1 MQPTT
6 RFLLLFFSLIALAP
20 ITVNSQSSDIQYA
33 ECPTMDY
40 IDMQTGQK
48 IDPIYSPAAL
58 CATIDGFTYEIID
71 QKWSDYPTL
80 WVRKIIDL
88 DMDGWDEALVQLGTG
103 GNGCCWEH
111 YIVSYRGNGF
121 FTTDTNKFLSRAHD
135 FHVKIYNGV
144 RLLQAIDRGSDSNA
158 SFTEEMNEYAF
169 EFGKLVLRSS
179 LRNIAS
185 IQIET
190 AITSANVSQERN
202 SLLNAFIDDDEAQDT
217 VECEVWGRYNLL
229 SCEMFI
235 AGKRSYALPSNCEII
250 AISANSTNGMKDI
263 ICNLNQGYK
272 FNGKDA
278 YEFAPPPN

>member
-6 RFLLLFFSLIALAP
+6 RLLLLLFSLIAFAP

-33 ECPTMDY
+33 ECPTIDY
-40 IDMQTGQK
+40 IDMQTGEK

-71 QKWSDYPTL
+71 QKWSNYPTL
-80 WVRKIIDL
+80 WVRTIIDL

-135 FHVKIYNGV
+135 FHVKEYSGE
-144 RLLQAIDRGSDSNA
+144 RLLQAIDRGSNANA

-169 EFGKLVLRSS
+169 AFGKLVLRSS

-185 IQIET
+185 IQIES
-190 AITSANVSQERN
+190 AITSENVSQQN
-202 SLLNAFIDDDEAQDT
+202 TSILTAFIDDDEAQDT
-217 VECEVWGRYNLL
+217 LKCEVWGRYNLL

-235 AGKRSYALPSNCEII
+235 TGKQSYALPSSCEII
-250 AISANSTNGMKDI
+250 ALSANSTNGMKDI

-278 YEFAPPPN
+278 YEFAPAPN

>member
-6 RFLLLFFSLIALAP
+6 RLLLLLFSLIAFAP

-33 ECPTMDY
+33 ECPTIDY
-40 IDMQTGQK
+40 IDMQTGEK

-71 QKWSDYPTL
+71 QKWSNYPTL

-135 FHVKIYNGV
+135 FHVKEYSGE
-144 RLLQAIDRGSDSNA
+144 RLLQAIDRGSNANA

-169 EFGKLVLRSS
+169 AFGKLVLRSS

-185 IQIET
+185 IQIES
-190 AITSANVSQERN
+190 AITSENVSQQN
-202 SLLNAFIDDDEAQDT
+202 TSILTAFIDDDEAQDT
-217 VECEVWGRYNLL
+217 LKCEVWGRYNLL
-229 SCEMFI
+229 SCKMFI
-235 AGKRSYALPSNCEII
+235 TGKQSYALPSNCEII
-250 AISANSTNGMKDI
+250 ALSANSTNGMKDI

-278 YEFAPPPN
+278 YESAPAPN